1 MTRAKAL
8 RILRYLRPYISLE
21 ILLVFTMLLGVLL
34 SLIDPLIIKIIIDN
48 VLINSNKSL
57 LHFMAALI
65 LLLFV
70 FKAANR
76 ILTSYSYTFVG
87 QRILFDIRNQ
97 LYQHIQRLSLSF
109 FSKTKTGEII
119 SRVGNDVN
127 SLQSIVTSTVI
138 SAITD
143 SVTLV
148 FICIII
154 FFLNWKLA
162 LLTISVLPFFTITLI
177 IFNKRIRLKSKE
189 VREKV
194 ADLVSFFQETIATM
208 KLVKAF
214 AKEKLES
221 RRHVRKSKKM
231 INLRIQMSLLGTLA
245 GAVTSFCASL
255 GSVLI
260 LWYGGYLVIEGEL
273 TIGGLV
279 AFLTY
284 SGRLFGP
291 INGLV
296 DLNITVQTAMASVD
310 RIFEYLD
317 IEPEIRDKEDA
328 KPLVITKGEVRF
340 SNVSFFYRA
349 DERHD
354 EMVLHDISF
363 TIGPGETLAIVGP
376 SGSGKTTIAN
386 LLMRFYDPG
395 QGSIGIDGADL
406 RDVKVKTLRKE
417 IGIVSQ
423 ETLLFNTTIK
433 ENLRYGNKNAGEAE
447 VIAAAEAANIHKF
460 ISSLNE
466 GYDTVVGERGVKL
479 SGGEKQRVSI
489 ARAILKNPKILIL
502 DEATSSLDT
511 ESEKLIQQSISRLTE
526 KRTTLMIAHRLSTIV
541 DAGKIIVLRSGKVVE
556 SGNHQ
561 ELIDHKG
568 VYQKLFMSQ
577 FRETAG
583 FLKQ

>member
-310 RIFEYLD
+310 RIFEYLELSPKSGIKKTRSLWSSQKVKSD
-317 IEPEIRDKEDA
+317 FRTYP
-328 KPLVITKGEVRF
+328 
-340 SNVSFFYRA
+340 
-349 DERHD
+349 
-354 EMVLHDISF
+354 SF
-363 TIGPGETLAIVGP
+363 TGLTSVTMKWCFMISASP
-376 SGSGKTTIAN
+376 SARGKHWPLWDRAA
-386 LLMRFYDPG
+386 R
-395 QGSIGIDGADL
+395 
-406 RDVKVKTLRKE
+406 VKR
-417 IGIVSQ
+417 
-423 ETLLFNTTIK
+423 
-433 ENLRYGNKNAGEAE
+433 
-447 VIAAAEAANIHKF
+447 
-460 ISSLNE
+460 
-466 GYDTVVGERGVKL
+466 
-479 SGGEKQRVSI
+479 
-489 ARAILKNPKILIL
+489 
-502 DEATSSLDT
+502 
-511 ESEKLIQQSISRLTE
+511 
-526 KRTTLMIAHRLSTIV
+526 
-541 DAGKIIVLRSGKVVE
+541 RSP
-556 SGNHQ
+556 
-561 ELIDHKG
+561 
-568 VYQKLFMSQ
+568 
-577 FRETAG
+577 TC
-583 FLKQ
+583 